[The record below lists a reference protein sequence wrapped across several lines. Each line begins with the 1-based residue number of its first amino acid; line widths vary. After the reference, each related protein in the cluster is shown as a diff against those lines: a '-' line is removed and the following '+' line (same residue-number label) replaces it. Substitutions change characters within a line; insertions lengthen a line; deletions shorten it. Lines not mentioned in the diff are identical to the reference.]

1 MLELMKKQTTKGI
14 AEFCLRVPEKDAA
27 KLHKLLTG
35 LFELSEIPMREVNEE
50 GEELYSFDDVFPDHH
65 KGVTL
70 RGLRLRE
77 ELTQAQLA
85 EKLSIKQHHISE
97 IENGKRSISIEM
109 AKRLADVLVTDYKV
123 FL

>member
-1 MLELMKKQTTKGI
+1 M
-14 AEFCLRVPEKDAA
+14 
-27 KLHKLLTG
+27 
-35 LFELSEIPMREVNEE
+35 
-50 GEELYSFDDVFPDHH
+50 
-65 KGVTL
+65 